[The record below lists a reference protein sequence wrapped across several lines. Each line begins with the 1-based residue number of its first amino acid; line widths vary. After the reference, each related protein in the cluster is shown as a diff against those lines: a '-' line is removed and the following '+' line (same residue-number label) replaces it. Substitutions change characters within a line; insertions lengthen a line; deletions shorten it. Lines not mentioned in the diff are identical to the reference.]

1 MNTCRHQHTVMIRSA
16 EIIGA
21 LLSYRMEPPLK
32 LMRSDAITSGIGNAD
47 HDHWPS
53 WYFEG
58 KFSIFDSCLPTPEL
72 AQIYRIPRSIWTSF
86 TTLLPNENLP
96 AFRSLRM

>member
-32 LMRSDAITSGIGNAD
+32 LMRSDAITSGIGNA
-47 HDHWPS
+47 
-53 WYFEG
+53 
-58 KFSIFDSCLPTPEL
+58 
-72 AQIYRIPRSIWTSF
+72 
-86 TTLLPNENLP
+86 
-96 AFRSLRM
+96 